1 MEKQELLIINNGA
14 ENPTLT
20 NLLQSLQ
27 DLQAKKADLEKGIKN
42 IQTLL
47 IAEFEKLNTK
57 AVSVLDANIK
67 CTFTDTIKKFNAE
80 KTYETLKDKY
90 PEFKWF
96 KEELDTNTIKEQ
108 FKAEAVFDEVKQQKF
123 TISKVVK

>member
-27 DLQAKKADLEKGIKN
+27 ELQAKKADLEKGIKS
-42 IQTLL
+42 IQALL
-47 IAEFEKLNTK
+47 ATEFEKLNTK
-57 AVSVLDANIK
+57 SVSVLDANIK
-67 CTFTDTIKKFNAE
+67 CTFTDTIKKFNVE

-108 FKAEAVFDEVKQQKF
+108 FKTEAVFDEVKQHKF
-123 TISKVVK
+123 TFSQVVK